1 MCSAKSKGKETP
13 LMKQYNQIKAQYPG
27 ALLLFRVG
35 DFYETFD
42 ADART
47 ASAVLGIVL
56 TKRSNG
62 AASEMDLA
70 GFPHHSLDT
79 YLPKLVRA
87 GYRVAVC
94 DQLEDPK
101 QTKTV
106 VKRGVTELVTPGVS
120 YNDKILESR
129 ESNYLAS
136 LVVEDNKWGLSL
148 LDISTGDFQCT
159 EGDISFIQKLLNG
172 FKPAEWIFPKQQKSI
187 IEEYLNLPNSFQM
200 LDDWV
205 YQTEYAEEKLTRQLK
220 TQSLKGFGI
229 HTLPLAIISAGAAL
243 QYLENTHHYHTE
255 HISTIHRLE
264 ESKYVWLDG
273 FTIRNLELVR
283 PIYPEGKS
291 LLDIIDNT
299 STPMG
304 GRLLRNW
311 ILLPLKDL
319 TRIEERQSKV
329 NEFFKDNKL
338 EDYRELM
345 SEIGDLQRLSAKI
358 SLKRVNP
365 RELLQLA
372 RSLGSLQELLILYN
386 NSKQDIISKLSSKIS
401 DSSNIIYSINN
412 HILEDSPIN
421 VSKGGVFKSE
431 VNEELKEL
439 RDLSTGGKD
448 KLVSIQQREIQATGI
463 SSLKIGFNNVFG
475 YYLEVTH
482 AHKDKV
488 PEDWIRK
495 QTLTNAERY
504 ITPELKAY
512 EEKIL
517 SAEDKIHALEMQLW
531 EEYLQTLSELITP
544 VQTDALTLA
553 QWDILMGF
561 AEMAKKMRYTR
572 PQLNEGQNLN
582 IKDGRHPVIEALM
595 PPDDEYVPNS
605 IEIRKEDQRIV
616 IITGP
621 NMSGKSAILRQ
632 VALTVILAQIGSFV
646 PCKSAEIGIVDKVY
660 TRVGASDNISLG
672 ESTFMVEMSET
683 ASILNNLSERSLVL
697 LDEIGRGTSTY
708 DGVSLAWSIVEF
720 LQSHP
725 AKPKTLFATHYHE
738 LNELENKLDAIKNF
752 HVAVK
757 QQGSNIVFLRKLA
770 AGGSEHSFGIHVA
783 QLAGIP
789 NTVLMR
795 SAEILENLESSRLK
809 EQNRNQLKQ
818 TESKPVYQMSMFQ
831 TEDPRFKRIQKELK
845 SLDINQMSPI
855 EALLALQKIQNIAKD
870 N

>member
-1 MCSAKSKGKETP
+1 MCSAKTKGKETP

-42 ADART
+42 EDART

-101 QTKTV
+101 QTKTI

-136 LVVEDNKWGLSL
+136 LVVENDKWGLSL

-159 EGDISFIQKLLNG
+159 EGDLSFIQKLLNG
-172 FKPAEWIFPKQQKSI
+172 FKPAEWIFPKQQKGV
-187 IEEYLNLPNSFQM
+187 IEDSLNLPNSFQM
-200 LDDWV
+200 LEDWV
-205 YQTEYAEEKLTRQLK
+205 YQAEYAEEKLTRQFK

-229 HTLPLAIISAGAAL
+229 HSFPLAILSAGAAL
-243 QYLENTHHYHTE
+243 QYLENTHHHHTE
-255 HISTIHRLE
+255 HISKIHRLE

-311 ILLPLKDL
+311 VLLPLKDL
-319 TRIEERQSKV
+319 EKINERQVKV
-329 NEFFKDNKL
+329 DAFLKDGKL
-338 EDYRELM
+338 ADFRELM
-345 SEIGDLQRLSAKI
+345 REIGDLQRLSAKI

-365 RELLQLA
+365 KELLQLA
-372 RSLGSLQELLILYN
+372 RSLGSLQELLILFN
-386 NSKQDIISKLSSKIS
+386 NSKQDIISKLSAKIS

-412 HILEDSPIN
+412 HILDEAPIN
-421 VSKGGVFKSE
+421 VSKGGVFKSA

-448 KLVSIQQREIQATGI
+448 KLVGIQQREMQATGI

-488 PEDWIRK
+488 PEVWIRK

-517 SAEDKIHALEMQLW
+517 SAEDRIHALEMQLW
-531 EEYLQTLSELITP
+531 EEYLQTLSELISP
-544 VQTDALTLA
+544 VQADALTLA
-553 QWDILMGF
+553 EWDILMGF
-561 AEMAKKMRYTR
+561 ASMAKSKKYSM
-572 PQLNEGQNLN
+572 PVLNEEHDLK

-595 PPDDEYVPNS
+595 PPEDEYVPNS

-632 VALTVILAQIGSFV
+632 VALTVLLAQIGSFV
-646 PCKSAEIGIVDKVY
+646 PCKSAQIGLVDKIY

-708 DGVSLAWSIVEF
+708 DGVSLAWSIAEF

-725 AKPKTLFATHYHE
+725 TKPKTLFATHYHE
-738 LNELENKLDAIKNF
+738 LNELEDKLDGIKNF

-757 QQGSNIVFLRKLA
+757 QQGSHIVFLRKLT

-789 NTVLMR
+789 NTVLIR
-795 SAEILENLESSRLK
+795 SAEILEKLESSRLK
-809 EQNRNQLKQ
+809 EQNRNQLKN
-818 TESKPVYQMSMFQ
+818 TDSKPVYQMSMFQ
-831 TEDPRFKRIQKELK
+831 TEDPRFQRIQKELK
-845 SLDINQMSPI
+845 SLNINQMSPI
-855 EALLALQKIQNIAKD
+855 EALLALQKIQNIS
-870 N
+870 NEN